1 MSEVSQGCCACQ
13 SIICTHFLSIF
24 FVLQAELE
32 LAQTRTPSPP
42 TPGPTAA
49 VAPFEKLAAD
59 RLRTEP
65 APAPGT
71 EEVPAE
77 LVQSRSC
84 SQVVDGDLPA
94 KVDLHSHQKNGY
106 VNALLMC
113 PADLDEACEGNFLPE
128 DLTKGHLANEVKA
141 NGVMA
146 KGVIANGLMAN
157 GVIANGVI
165 SNALMAN
172 GVKSNEAVANGL
184 TANGSADLF
193 CPV

>member
-1 MSEVSQGCCACQ
+1 MFTVRISKA
-13 SIICTHFLSIF
+13 FL
-24 FVLQAELE
+24 VLQAELE

-42 TPGPTAA
+42 TSGPTAA

-65 APAPGT
+65 APVPGR

-77 LVQSRSC
+77 LVEIRSC
-84 SQVVDGDLPA
+84 SQVVDGDLLA

-128 DLTKGHLANEVKA
+128 DLTKCHLATEVKA

-146 KGVIANGLMAN
+146 KGVIANGL
-157 GVIANGVI
+157 IANG
-165 SNALMAN
+165 LMAN
-172 GVKSNEAVANGL
+172 GVKSNGVLANGL
-184 TANGSADLF
+184 TANGSAGLH

>member
-1 MSEVSQGCCACQ
+1 
-13 SIICTHFLSIF
+13 
-24 FVLQAELE
+24 VLQAELE

-42 TPGPTAA
+42 TSGPTAA

-65 APAPGT
+65 APALGT
-71 EEVPAE
+71 EELPAE
-77 LVQSRSC
+77 LVEIRSC
-84 SQVVDGDLPA
+84 SQVVDGDLLA

-146 KGVIANGLMAN
+146 KGVKANGLMANGVIAN

-172 GVKSNEAVANGL
+172 GVKSNEVVANGL